1 MNRPASDD
9 ETDAKTKKGP
19 ELSGALEGLKI
30 LEVKDLARYQ
40 AAVEAGQQMG
50 WGYYFPFL
58 LTRNRPGRNAILV
71 VEDEGSLCVF
81 NWKHGDGKPQLD
93 VNFAPLPMNPAVLR
107 RCIERANEFNGD
119 RSARVMR
126 IDAKDIDAVREV
138 SLRPKERKQQFIFAP
153 EAYKDLGGKALKT
166 VRRNVALVDRLENV
180 EVLPFSTSH
189 ANDCHALLV
198 DWKKEHRNAHGSNGG
213 AGTSRRAINLAGTLP
228 ENILRG
234 EVVFV
239 DGRLVAFAFGG
250 EIRPGLA
257 CSFERKS
264 DKSIPGIGYFQLC
277 NLFRS
282 FDGVEMINDGTDTG
296 REGLRQ
302 LKTSFRPIE
311 MHVEYR
317 ARQRRSR
324 KSER

>member
-1 MNRPASDD
+1 MNRPANDN
-9 ETDAKTKKGP
+9 ETNARSRNGP
-19 ELSGALEGLKI
+19 EFSGALEGLKV
-30 LEVKDLARYQ
+30 LGVNDLSRYQ
-40 AAVEAGQQMG
+40 AAVEAGQQKS

-58 LTRNRPGRNAILV
+58 LTRNRTGRNAILV

-81 NWKHGDGKPQLD
+81 NWKRANGIPRLD
-93 VNFAPLPMNPAVLR
+93 LAFAPLPLNPAVLR

-126 IDAKDIDAVREV
+126 IDAKDVDAVRET
-138 SLRPKERKQQFIFAP
+138 SLRPRESRQQFIFAP
-153 EAYKDLGGKALKT
+153 KTYEDLGGKAFKT
-166 VRRNVALVDRLENV
+166 VRRNVALVDRLANV

-189 ANDCHALLV
+189 AKDCHALLV
-198 DWKKEHRNAHGSNGG
+198 NWKKAHREAFGSSGG
-213 AGTSRRAINLAGTLP
+213 AGTSRRAINFVGTLP
-228 ENILRG
+228 ESILRG

-257 CSFERKS
+257 CSFERKC
-264 DKSIPGIGYFQLC
+264 DTSIPGLGYFQLRS
-277 NLFRS
+277 LFRS
-282 FDGVEMINDGTDTG
+282 FGGVEMINDGTDTG

-317 ARQRRSR
+317 ARQGSLRRSDR
-324 KSER
+324 